1 MFVVLKHGWQ
11 TRPVRVND
19 LKRAFKKKNRALA
32 LLQANMQTQLMTQCG
47 TPYWTAPEILMQK
60 PYNEKV
66 DTCARS
72 PRPRH
77 LPSRAPRA
85 ARRAVACVAL
95 PAPPVLFLRDR
106 LAEGAQRG

>member
-1 MFVVLKHGWQ
+1 MPPVFVALKHGWQ

-19 LKRAFKKKNRALA
+19 LKRAFFLKHRALA

-72 PRPRH
+72 PPPPPPSVPRALH
-77 LPSRAPRA
+77 RAPCRGLRRSSCA
-85 ARRAVACVAL
+85 ACAI
-95 PAPPVLFLRDR
+95 PARQV
-106 LAEGAQRG
+106 G